1 MAEEDKKKTSEK
13 RITESQRFKFIGFE
27 VFPGKVKDLF
37 KSESEKSK
45 WVESVVERRAKGDIL
60 REQCTLLE
68 DRVTVGDRVVMV
80 LACAVI
86 LVALFMPW
94 YSAYNVIEESVP
106 IVMEDTAADNLVADS
121 AALAEA
127 GDSLMVDSA
136 VAGALAMVADS
147 SADTAAIAGGIL
159 PSEGS
164 QSEEIIHGMKARKRV
179 HKEYSRL
186 SGLGSFIALGSV
198 GSMVFS
204 SGFVLVITALV
215 LLVYTILCIL
225 LPLYTLYG
233 MFGLKGNVDQKALQL
248 KRIVRFNWIPVIL
261 FVFIFALSFFG
272 GQYGFEPSAYFTSI
286 GTSYGLG
293 VFLDSLSWGIFVTM
307 SAFILIAVKGIE
319 I

>member
-1 MAEEDKKKTSEK
+1 MAEEDKKNTSEK

-45 WVESVVERRAKGDIL
+45 WVESVVKRREKGDIL

-80 LACAVI
+80 LACAAI
-86 LVALFMPW
+86 LMALFLPW
-94 YSAYNVIEESVP
+94 YSAYNVIEETVP
-106 IVMEDTAADNLVADS
+106 IVAEEVAADSLVADS
-121 AALAEA
+121 AALAA
-127 GDSLMVDSA
+127 VGDSLKV
-136 VAGALAMVADS
+136 GATVGGAPAPA
-147 SADTAAIAGGIL
+147 ADTAATAGRTL
-159 PSEGS
+159 PTRGSE
-164 QSEEIIHGMKARKRV
+164 SEEIIYGMKAQKKV
-179 HKEYSRL
+179 HKEFSRL

-204 SGFVLVITALV
+204 SGFVLVITAVV
-215 LLVYTILCIL
+215 LLVYTLLCIL

-233 MFGLKGNVDQKALQL
+233 MFGLKGDVDQKALQL
-248 KRIVRFNWIPVIL
+248 KRIVRFNWIPVIMFAVI
-261 FVFIFALSFFG
+261 FVLSFFG
-272 GQYGFEPSAYFTSI
+272 GQYGFEPSAYFASI
-286 GTSYGLG
+286 GASYGPG
-293 VFLDSLSWGIFVTM
+293 VFLDSLSWGIIITM